1 MEQNLE
7 PQRPRIGTEE
17 VRRAAD
23 ILRRYHAGKRQLEQR
38 IIDNEQFW
46 KLRHWEQME
55 PWTAIRSP
63 RCCPGSRETGRRPES

>member
-23 ILRRYHAGKRQLEQR
+23 ILRRYHAGKRQLSSGSSTTS
-38 IIDNEQFW
+38 NSGSCG
-46 KLRHWEQME
+46 
-55 PWTAIRSP
+55 T
-63 RCCPGSRETGRRPES
+63 GSRWKRPDRAAIPQIHSPPAGGW

>member
-46 KLRHWEQME
+46 KLRHWQQME
-55 PWTAIRSP
+55 KTGQAAIPQIHSP
-63 RCCPGSRETGRRPES
+63 PAGGW

>member
-46 KLRHWEQME
+46 KLRQAVVA
-55 PWTAIRSP
+55 T
-63 RCCPGSRETGRRPES
+63 

>member
-17 VRRAAD
+17 VRCAAD

-38 IIDNEQFW
+38 IIDNEQFCG
-46 KLRHWEQME
+46 
-55 PWTAIRSP
+55 T
-63 RCCPGSRETGRRPES
+63 GSRWKRADRAAIPQIHSPPAGGW